1 MSFLFYMLIKSYN
14 NMNYIETTIFNTAYG
29 DLLIGSFENKLCV
42 CDWYYRKLRTQIDN
56 RIKAALNAEFTEN
69 ESAIITE
76 TKKQLNEY
84 FQAERKNFDI
94 PLLLIGTDFQI
105 KVWETLKKISYGETS
120 TYLKLSALMGNT
132 KAIRAVAGANGA
144 NAISIIVPC
153 HRIIGSDGNLTGYAG
168 GLNTKKKLLELEQK
182 ENNKQLSMSL

>member
-1 MSFLFYMLIKSYN
+1 MK
-14 NMNYIETTIFNTAYG
+14 YIETNIFRTTYG
-29 DLLIGSFENKLCV
+29 DLLIGSFENNLCI

-56 RIKAALNAEFTEN
+56 RIKTALNAEYIEN
-69 ESAIITE
+69 ESSIINE
-76 TKKQLNEY
+76 TKKQLKEY

-105 KVWETLKKISYGETS
+105 KVWETLQKIKYGETS

-132 KAIRAVAGANGA
+132 KAIRAVASANGA
-144 NAISIIVPC
+144 NSISIIIPC
-153 HRIIGSDGNLTGYAG
+153 HRIIGSNGNLTGYAG

-182 ENNKQLSMSL
+182 ENNKQLSMNL

>member
-1 MSFLFYMLIKSYN
+1 
-14 NMNYIETTIFNTAYG
+14 MNYIETTIFSAAYG

-69 ESAIITE
+69 ESAIITK

-84 FQAERKNFDI
+84 FLAQRKNFDI

-105 KVWETLKKISYGETS
+105 KVWETLQKIKYGETS
-120 TYLKLSALMGNT
+120 TYLKLSALMRNT
-132 KAIRAVAGANGA
+132 KAIRAVASANGA
-144 NAISIIVPC
+144 NSISIIIPC
-153 HRIIGSDGNLTGYAG
+153 HRIIGSNGNLTGYAG

>member
-1 MSFLFYMLIKSYN
+1 MSFLFYMQIKSDN
-14 NMNYIETTIFNTAYG
+14 NMNYIETSIFSTTYG

-56 RIKAALNAEFTEN
+56 RIKTALNAEYIEN

-76 TKKQLNEY
+76 TKKQLKAY

-105 KVWETLKKISYGETS
+105 KVWETLQKISYGETS

-153 HRIIGSDGNLTGYAG
+153 HRIIGSNGNLTGYAG